1 MICDSYYQAIR
12 TATPDKIEQAD
23 FIMLRDGL
31 VAFEGSADELRA
43 SDDPY
48 LRSFLS

>member
-1 MICDSYYQAIR
+1 MPASPA
-12 TATPDKIEQAD
+12 KAD
-23 FIMLRDGL
+23 ETEFIMLKDGHIH
-31 VAFEGSADELRA
+31 FEGQADELRA